1 MMLAAQAEQYLP
13 MIRRVRRRTFPGV
26 WQGCDVEEM
35 ESEGVIGLVKGLQ
48 SYDASRGPIEP
59 YLWRRIQGAML
70 DWARREDRLSRG
82 QRRLQRTREE
92 TMERLRA
99 ELGREPD
106 DGEVAAALGLDLAE
120 YQATH
125 DAWQNHAHITTV
137 RGEDGDEVGILD
149 LLANDDPDPEA
160 HLERKQVLERLRLH
174 IEELPERD
182 RAIIRMYFLE
192 DVTMAEIAAVL
203 GVSVPRVSQLVKR
216 ILGNLRERLINEG
229 ITC

>member
-1 MMLAAQAEQYLP
+1 MLAVQAEQYLP
-13 MIRRVRRRTFPGV
+13 MVRRVRRRTFPGV

-82 QRRLQRTREE
+82 QRRLQRERDAAI
-92 TMERLRA
+92 ERLQHRFGRTPDDAEIAA
-99 ELGREPD
+99 ELGLE
-106 DGEVAAALGLDLAE
+106 LDA
-120 YQATH
+120 YQASYES
-125 DAWQNHAHITTV
+125 WENHTVVSTV
-137 RGEDGDEVGILD
+137 RGESGEEVPILD
-149 LLANDDPDPEA
+149 LLSSDDPDPEA
-160 HLERKQVLERLRLH
+160 QVARQQVLERLRLH
-174 IEELPERD
+174 LEELPERD

-216 ILGNLRERLINEG
+216 ILGNLRQRLTGEG